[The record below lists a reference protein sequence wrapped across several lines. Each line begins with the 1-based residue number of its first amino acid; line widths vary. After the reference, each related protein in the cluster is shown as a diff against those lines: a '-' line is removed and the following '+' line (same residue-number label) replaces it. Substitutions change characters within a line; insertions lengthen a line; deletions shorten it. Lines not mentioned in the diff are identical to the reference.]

1 METQNIYTYEYN
13 IENGWMD
20 NVSVL
25 ESSITFFITIISNCV
40 TGHRNIILDL
50 LLQFTNNTFLCVTKK
65 QKITQSSIWHYLI
78 NFNSFFKIIIIL

>member
-1 METQNIYTYEYN
+1 
-13 IENGWMD
+13 MD

-65 QKITQSSIWHYLI
+65 KKNHPVQYLALS
-78 NFNSFFKIIIIL
+78 NKLQQLF